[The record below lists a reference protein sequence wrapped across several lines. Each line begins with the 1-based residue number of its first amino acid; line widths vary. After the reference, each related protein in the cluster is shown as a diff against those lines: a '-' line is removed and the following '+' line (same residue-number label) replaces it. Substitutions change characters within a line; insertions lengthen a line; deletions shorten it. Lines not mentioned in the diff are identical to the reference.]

1 MTMPAS
7 NFQKPTPKDFI
18 FGIHP
23 VLEALYA
30 ETDMEKIFIQKD
42 LNSPHIEE
50 ILKLAKGR
58 RVMVQ
63 RTPKERLD
71 RITRKVHQGVIAF
84 LSLVP
89 YADVENIVAETY
101 LKGKVPFVLALDRI
115 TDVRNFGAMVR
126 SAECAGVDAILIPEK
141 GAARIGSDA
150 VKTSAGAIHHI
161 PICKSHNF
169 WLTLRNLKDAGLQ
182 LVAATEKGSDSPY
195 QTDFNLPTVV
205 VMGSEEDGITEAVL
219 SLADRKVAIPL
230 RGKIGSLNVSVA
242 AGVLLFE
249 ALRQKTEK

>member
-1 MTMPAS
+1 MPAA
-7 NFQKPTPKDFI
+7 NFQKTTPKDFI

-30 ETDMEKIFIQKD
+30 ETDMEKIFIQRD
-42 LNSPHIEE
+42 LSSPHVEE
-50 ILKLAKGR
+50 ISKLAKSR
-58 RVMVQ
+58 RIMVQ

-71 RITRKVHQGVIAF
+71 RITRKGHQGVIAF

-182 LVAATEKGSDSPY
+182 LIAATEKGSDSPY
-195 QTDFNLPTVV
+195 ETDFNLPTVL

-230 RGKIGSLNVSVA
+230 RGKISSLNVSVA

-249 ALRQKTEK
+249 ALRQKMEK